1 MINKTLSPLFLALLF
16 VVLTACSPDAT
27 AFGKVSAEQ
36 AVEMLANEQA
46 IIIDVREQ
54 SEWDTGHIPDALFIP
69 LGQLKSRIA
78 ELDVYKGKP
87 IIMQC
92 RSGVRSARA
101 SSIMVDA
108 GFEQVYNLTGGII
121 AWSNAGLIIE

>member
-16 VVLTACSPDAT
+16 AVLTACSSDAT
-27 AFGKVSAEQ
+27 AFGKVSAGQ

-46 IIIDVREQ
+46 VIIDVREQ
-54 SEWDTGHIPDALFIP
+54 SEWDTGHIPSALFIP
-69 LGQLKSRIA
+69 LGQLKSRLA
-78 ELDVYKGKP
+78 ELEVYKGKP

-92 RSGVRSARA
+92 RSGVRSAKA